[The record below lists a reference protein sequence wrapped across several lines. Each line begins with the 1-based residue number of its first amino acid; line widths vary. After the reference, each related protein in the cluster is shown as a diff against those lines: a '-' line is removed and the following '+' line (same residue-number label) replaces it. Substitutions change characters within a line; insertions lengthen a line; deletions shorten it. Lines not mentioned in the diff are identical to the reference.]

1 MNPRVLSVSEPEEL
15 DGILARGRR
24 RAAHVALALDCL
36 EAAERA
42 QWEKRI
48 NRHYGACG
56 CGSGA
61 LALVL
66 ALVAGAVVVGTHPEL
81 VSAHPVWLAALA
93 PLVLL
98 AALGTGKAVGL
109 RLARLRLE
117 HTVALLRQRL
127 GSRPIASE

>member
-1 MNPRVLSVSEPEEL
+1 MSPRVLRVTEPAKL
-15 DGILARGRR
+15 DWILARGRR
-24 RAAHVALALDCL
+24 RAAHVALELDALDV
-36 EAAERA
+36 AERV

-48 NRHYGACG
+48 NRDYRACG

-66 ALVAGAVVVGTHPEL
+66 ALVGGAGAAVAHPEL
-81 VSAHPVWLAALA
+81 VFAHPVWLAVLA

-109 RLARLRLE
+109 RLARLQLE
-117 HTVALLRQRL
+117 RTVALLRQRL
-127 GSRPIASE
+127 TSRPAAIE